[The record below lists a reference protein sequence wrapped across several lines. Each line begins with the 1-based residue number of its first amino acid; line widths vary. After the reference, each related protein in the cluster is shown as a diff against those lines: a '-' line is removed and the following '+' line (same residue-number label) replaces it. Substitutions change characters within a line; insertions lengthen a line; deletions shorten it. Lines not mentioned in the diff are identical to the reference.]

1 LAIAVAISGGIQRF
15 LAFNCLFFGLIASC
29 AESQNYGVEL
39 KYRPNKSKS
48 QNVNS
53 SELVISAAA
62 SMQTVLEEIRILY
75 NQQYPQAKIVFNFGS
90 SGSLQH
96 QIEQG
101 APVDIFISAASQQMN
116 NLSDKQLIVL
126 ESRQNLVKN
135 QMVLV
140 VPKDSQAINSFADL
154 VHQSVEQI
162 ALGEPKSVPAGQY
175 AQEILTSLNI
185 VDVVRSKA
193 VYGKDARQV
202 FNYVAT
208 GNTDAGIVYR
218 TDALNAEQVRTI
230 DIAPET
236 AYSDIIYP
244 VAIVQESQ
252 NIQAAQQLLR
262 FLFSTEAQAVF
273 RRNGFISLES
283 DR

>member
-1 LAIAVAISGGIQRF
+1 MIISGGIQKF
-15 LAFNCLFFGLIASC
+15 LVFNCLFLGLITSC
-29 AESQNYGVEL
+29 AESQDYRVGL
-39 KYRPNKSKS
+39 KHRAIGFKP
-48 QNVNS
+48 QNASS

-62 SMQTVLEEIRILY
+62 SMQKVLQEIRVLY

-90 SGSLQH
+90 SGSLQQ

-116 NLSDKQLIVL
+116 NLDRKQLIVS

-140 VPKDSQAINSFADL
+140 VPKDSRAIDSFADIADRR
-154 VHQSVEQI
+154 VEQI

-185 VDVVRSKA
+185 VDAVTSKA

-218 TDALNAEQVRTI
+218 TDALNAKQVKTI
-230 DIAPET
+230 DIAPEA
-236 AYSDIIYP
+236 AYSDIVYP
-244 VAIVQESQ
+244 IAIVQESK
-252 NIQAAQQLLR
+252 NRQAAQQLLQ
-262 FLFSTEAQAVF
+262 FLFSDEAQAVF
-273 RRNGFISLES
+273 RRNGFISSES

>member
-1 LAIAVAISGGIQRF
+1 MAISGGIQRF

>member
-1 LAIAVAISGGIQRF
+1 VAISGGIQRF